1 MGRSS
6 TIDAAAAFVTSLLA
20 PPRCGACG
28 ERCAW
33 RAPLCERCE
42 REIGLARPIRVDAP
56 SLDAAWC
63 AAAYDGAARELVTA
77 LKFGHR
83 LPLAR
88 RAAEAIAA
96 AAPPGLLAGAV
107 VPVPPAPW
115 RLRRRGHDPA
125 EEIAFA
131 LARICELPFRPC
143 LRRTSE
149 RRQVGRPRAAR
160 LADPPA
166 VRLVDRPPPSVVL
179 VDDVITTGATLGA
192 CARALRRGGAEKLVA
207 VAFAHSPAALGVR
220 GARA

>member
-1 MGRSS
+1 MNRQPLGNVASFL
-6 TIDAAAAFVTSLLA
+6 ASLLA
-20 PPRCGACG
+20 PPRCGTCG
-28 ERCAW
+28 KRCAW
-33 RAPLCERCE
+33 RATLCERCE
-42 REIGLARPIRVDAP
+42 REIAAAVPIPVTVP

-77 LKFGHR
+77 LKFHRR

-96 AAPPGLLAGAV
+96 AAPEGLRAGAV

-131 LARICELPFRPC
+131 LARISELPLLPC
-143 LRRTSE
+143 LRRTSG
-149 RRQVGRPRAAR
+149 RRQVGRRRAAR

-166 VRLVDRPPPSVVL
+166 VRLVDRPPTSVVL

-207 VAFAHSPAALGVR
+207 VAFAHSPAGF
-220 GARA
+220 GARRTPS

>member
-1 MGRSS
+1 MRALE
-6 TIDAAAAFVTSLLA
+6 TAPRFLASLVA

-33 RAPLCERCE
+33 HATLCERCD
-42 REIGLARPIRVDAP
+42 REIERARPIRVDAP
-56 SLDAAWC
+56 ALDAAWC
-63 AAAYDGAARELVTA
+63 AAPYGGAARELVVA
-77 LKFGHR
+77 LKFRRR

-96 AAPPGLLAGAV
+96 AAPPAVLVGDV

-131 LARICELPFRPC
+131 LAGIRGLRFDPC
-143 LRRTSE
+143 LGRANG

-160 LADPPA
+160 LSDPPA
-166 VRLVDRPPPSVVL
+166 VRLVDRPPPRVLL
-179 VDDVITTGATLGA
+179 VDDVVTTGATLGA
-192 CARALRRGGAEKLVA
+192 CAHALRAGGAEEVVA
-207 VAFAHSPAALGVR
+207 VAFAHSPGGFGVR
-220 GARA
+220 QARA

>member
-1 MGRSS
+1 M
-6 TIDAAAAFVTSLLA
+6 TSLLA
-20 PPRCGACG
+20 PPLCGVCG
-28 ERCAW
+28 GRCAW
-33 RAPLCERCE
+33 QAALCQSCD
-42 REIGLARPIRVDAP
+42 REIGLARPIRVEAP

-63 AAAYDGAARELVTA
+63 AAPYAGAARELVTA
-77 LKFGHR
+77 LKFR
-83 LPLAR
+83 RRFPLAR

-96 AAPPGLLAGAV
+96 AAPRGLLAGGV

-143 LRRTSE
+143 LRRTSG

-160 LADPPA
+160 LADPPT
-166 VRLVDRPPPSVVL
+166 VRLVDRPPPGVVL

-192 CARALRRGGAEKLVA
+192 CARALRRGGAEELVA

-220 GARA
+220 GAWA